1 MFLTRGLDRGQQ
13 RVSNEEEAMSQIN
26 GTQVSRWHAMAD
38 VAALNAA
45 VAVRVLAAAERAI
58 RARGRFT
65 VVLAGGNTPRGA
77 YELLRGAPADWRAW
91 HVFYG
96 DERCTPRDDVLRN
109 SRMAEVAW
117 LAHVP
122 ILGAQVHEIP
132 AELGPVEA
140 AKRYATLL
148 EPVGD
153 FDLVLLGLGEDG
165 HTGSLFPDHDW
176 GRGAD
181 APSALAV
188 FDAPKPPPERVSL
201 SAHRFSQAAEVLFMV
216 AGAEK
221 RDAVARWRA
230 GDSIAA
236 RAIVPKAGVDVL
248 IAP

>member
-1 MFLTRGLDRGQQ
+1 MTGQHEEQ
-13 RVSNEEEAMSQIN
+13 PMSRSNEA
-26 GTQVSRWHAMAD
+26 QVCRWHAMAD

-45 VAVRVLAAAERAI
+45 AAARVLAAAGRAI
-58 RARGRFT
+58 GARGLFT

-77 YELLRGAPADWRAW
+77 YELLRGASADWPAW
-91 HVFYG
+91 HVYYG
-96 DERCTPRDDVLRN
+96 DERCTPRDDALRN
-109 SRMAEVAW
+109 SRMAETAW
-117 LAHVP
+117 LSHVP
-122 ILGAQVHEIP
+122 IPGAQMHEIP
-132 AELGPVEA
+132 AELGPAEA
-140 AKRYATLL
+140 ARRYATLL

-165 HTGSLFPDHDW
+165 HTGSLFPGHDW
-176 GRGAD
+176 GRSAD
-181 APSALAV
+181 APSALPV

-201 SAHRFSQAAEVLFMV
+201 SARRFSQAAEVLFLV

-236 RAIVPKAGVDVL
+236 RSIAPKAGVDVL